1 MKRSTKAP
9 VRDRIV
15 SEGIRFA
22 AVVAS
27 DPSGVVI
34 LWKSATGGKTVG
46 CFPATPIPEL
56 LHAAGLLPI
65 ALETPED
72 LSRWS
77 GRIDAWVRQGDAT
90 GFPPPDGKSP
100 RFALPATRPAN
111 TEEALD
117 RIEALAEW
125 AGTVSG
131 SPVSEGALW
140 KSLRAYATRG
150 SLLAELDRRHAR
162 EPAFVTPEE
171 RRGIVRAGNFLPP
184 DAHSRLL
191 SSLLG
196 MECEPASPPPGGE
209 RGDPLI
215 VLAKRLM

>member
-1 MKRSTKAP
+1 
-9 VRDRIV
+9 VRGRIV

-27 DPSGVVI
+27 DPSGVVT
-34 LWKSATGGKTVG
+34 LWKTATGGKAVG
-46 CFPATPIPEL
+46 CLPATLIPEL

-65 ALETPED
+65 ALESPED
-72 LSRWS
+72 LSRLS
-77 GRIDAWVRQGDAT
+77 GRIDAWVRQGDPP
-90 GFPPPDGKSP
+90 GFPIPDGAAP
-100 RFALPATRPAN
+100 RFTLPGTRPAN
-111 TEEALD
+111 AEEALD

-125 AGTVSG
+125 AGMVSG

-140 KSLRAYATRG
+140 KSLRAYAARR
-150 SLLAELDRRHAR
+150 SLLAELDQRRAR
-162 EPAFVTPEE
+162 VPAFVTPEE

-191 SSLLG
+191 ASILG
-196 MECEPASPPPGGE
+196 IEYEPASVPAGGE

-215 VLAKRLM
+215 LLARRIANR

>member
-1 MKRSTKAP
+1 MRGRT
-9 VRDRIV
+9 V

-27 DPSGVVI
+27 DPSGVVT
-34 LWKSATGGKTVG
+34 LWKTATGGKAVG
-46 CFPATPIPEL
+46 CFPATPVPEI

-72 LSRWS
+72 LSRLS
-77 GRIDAWVRQGDAT
+77 GRIDAWVRQGDPA
-90 GFPPPDGKSP
+90 GFPIPDGKAP
-100 RFALPATRPAN
+100 RFALPGTRPAN

-140 KSLRAYATRG
+140 KSLRAYATRR
-150 SLLAELDRRHAR
+150 SLLAMLNQRHAR
-162 EPAFVTPEE
+162 EPAFMTPAE

-191 SSLLG
+191 ASLLG
-196 MECEPASPPPGGE
+196 IECEPVSAPPAGE

-215 VLAKRLM
+215 ALAKRLM